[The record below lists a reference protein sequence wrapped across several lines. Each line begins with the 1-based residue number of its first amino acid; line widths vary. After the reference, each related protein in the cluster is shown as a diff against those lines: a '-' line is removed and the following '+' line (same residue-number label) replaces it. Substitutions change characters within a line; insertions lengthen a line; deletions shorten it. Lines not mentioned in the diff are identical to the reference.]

1 MIMSAKVDVHNVPQY
16 AKTHDFWVVR
26 LVDGELWFYGA
37 WNDTK
42 EAERVAREVH
52 GLVVQNT

>member
-1 MIMSAKVDVHNVPQY
+1 MSAKVDVHNVPQY